1 MGLNKSQVAILAG
14 GLGTRLRPSTEVIPK
29 PMIDINGKP
38 FLEYQINQIKS
49 FGIENVVLCIGY
61 LGNIVED
68 YFKDGKNFGINIKY
82 SYEKEL
88 LGTAG
93 ALKNAETLIE
103 SDSFI
108 VMNGDCY
115 TNLSLPNILSAHK
128 IKEFPIT
135 MAIAKATNPKEQE
148 LVEIENGLIT
158 KFLKR
163 DTPEHKKY
171 LNENSF
177 YSINAGVYVLNKKI
191 LKLIPSG
198 KNFSL
203 EQHIFPYFTNNM
215 QAFFYNGYLKDLATI
230 QFCREFEQ
238 DILGGKTNDN

>member
-1 MGLNKSQVAILAG
+1 MSLKEPVVILAG

-29 PMIDINGKP
+29 PMININGKP
-38 FLEYQINQIKS
+38 FLEYQINQIKN
-49 FGIENVVLCIGY
+49 FGIENVVLCVGY

-68 YFKDGKNFGINIKY
+68 YFKDGKNFGVSIKY

-93 ALKNAETLIE
+93 ALKNAESLIE

-115 TNLSLPNILSAHK
+115 TNVSLPNIFSAHK
-128 IKEFPIT
+128 MKEFPIT
-135 MAIAKATNPKEQE
+135 MAIAEATNPKEQE
-148 LVEIENGLIT
+148 LVETEHGIVM

-163 DTPEHKKY
+163 DTPEHKQY
-171 LNENSF
+171 LNENSV
-177 YSINAGVYVLNKKI
+177 YSINAGVYVLDKRI
-191 LKLIPSG
+191 LGLIPPR
-198 KNFSL
+198 KKFSL
-203 EQHIFPYFTNNM
+203 EQNIFPCFTSNM
-215 QAFFYNGYLKDLATI
+215 QAFFYSGYLKDLATI

-238 DILGGKTNDN
+238 DILGERTNDR